1 MIENQ
6 VDSFLP
12 TVFGNFNL
20 IAFSTTEND
29 PMPHLAIV
37 QPDLDVSQP
46 VLVRIHSEC
55 LTGDILGSKR
65 CDCGQQLHKAL
76 HLIEQEKGVLLY
88 LRQEGRG
95 IGLINK
101 LKAYNL
107 QDQGFDTVD
116 ANLHLGFQTDQRN
129 YEVAQTILNNLHIS
143 QIRLLT
149 NNPKKVEFFEGS
161 AIRVIERVPLIIE
174 PNRDNEAYLKTK
186 KNKLGHL
193 F

>member
-161 AIRVIERVPLIIE
+161 AFRVIERVPLIIE